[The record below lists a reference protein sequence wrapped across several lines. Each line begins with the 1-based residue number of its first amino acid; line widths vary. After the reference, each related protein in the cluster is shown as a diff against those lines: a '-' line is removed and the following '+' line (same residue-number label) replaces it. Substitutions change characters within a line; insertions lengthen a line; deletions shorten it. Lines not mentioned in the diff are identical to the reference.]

1 MITRSQLEIYFK
13 KECLFA
19 RIVIAKDI
27 KKPNNEYKF
36 IKYINVI

>member
-1 MITRSQLEIYFK
+1 MITRSQLEKYFK

-19 RIVIAKDI
+19 RIAIAKDI
-27 KKPNNEYKF
+27 NKPDNEYKS